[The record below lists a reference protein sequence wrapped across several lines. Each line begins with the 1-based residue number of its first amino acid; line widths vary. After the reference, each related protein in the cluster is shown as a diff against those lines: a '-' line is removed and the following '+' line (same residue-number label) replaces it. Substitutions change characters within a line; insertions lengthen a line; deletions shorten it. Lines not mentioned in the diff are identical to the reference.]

1 MSDQPYGT
9 TARPHVVVLGA
20 GFAGVECARGLAD
33 ADADVTLV
41 DRHAYNTFQ
50 PLLYQVA
57 TASLN
62 PGDITYFLRALN
74 SAQANLRVRH
84 GEVLGIDP
92 VAQRVELSVG
102 EPLAYD
108 YLVIAT
114 GVTANYFGVP
124 GAEEHA
130 FALYTRNEA
139 LRLRDRI
146 WSRLEQAAAA
156 GGRDLN
162 VVVVGGGATGV
173 EMAGTLGEL
182 REHMVAKAYPELD
195 AARARIVL
203 VEMGEHLLSP
213 FAPRL
218 QRYTEEALRKR
229 GVELRLGT
237 VVKEVR
243 EDSVVVDDGEVIP
256 AGVTVWASGIKAPDV
271 VSTWGLPQ
279 GEGGR
284 IEVDRDLRVR
294 GFDNVFAAGD
304 IAVTP
309 DPLPQV
315 AQPALQGGKHVA
327 RQLVHLLTGQ
337 PTKSFSYLDK
347 GTMATIGRSAAV
359 AQLPFKISFTGF
371 IAWAMWLGVH
381 VVFLLGYR
389 NRISTLA
396 NLAVRYLAWRRS
408 INAIVGEVEVPHRGQ
423 DVLPIES
430 AHDASAVAAAG
441 TTAVAAPEGDP
452 VR

>member
-1 MSDQPYGT
+1 MSDRPYGST
-9 TARPHVVVLGA
+9 PRPHVVVLGA
-20 GFAGVECARGLAD
+20 GFAGVECVRGLAD

-62 PGDITYFLRALN
+62 PGDITYFLRTLN

-84 GEVLGIDP
+84 GEVTAVDP
-92 VAQRVELSVG
+92 VAQRVELSAG

-108 YLVIAT
+108 YLLIAT

-124 GAEEHA
+124 GAEQHA

-139 LRLRDRI
+139 IRLRDRI

-162 VVVVGGGATGV
+162 LVVVGGGATGV

-182 REHMVAKAYPELD
+182 RDHMVSRAYPELD
-195 AARARIVL
+195 ASRARIVL
-203 VEMGEHLLSP
+203 VEMGDHVLAP
-213 FAPRL
+213 FSPRL

-243 EDSVVVDDGEVIP
+243 EDSVVVDDGEVI
-256 AGVTVWASGIKAPDV
+256 ASGVTVWASGIKAPDA
-271 VSTWGLPQ
+271 VSSWGLPQ
-279 GEGGR
+279 GQGGR
-284 IEVDRDLRVR
+284 IVVDRDLRVQ

-304 IAVTP
+304 IAITP

-327 RQLVHLLTGQ
+327 KQLRHLLSGQ
-337 PTKSFSYLDK
+337 PTRPFSYFDK

-359 AQLPFKISFTGF
+359 AQLPYKISFTGF
-371 IAWAMWLGVH
+371 IAWALWLGVH

-396 NLAVRYLAWRRS
+396 NLTVRYLAWRRS
-408 INAIVGEVEVPHRGQ
+408 INAIVGEVELPHRGG
-423 DVLPIES
+423 DVEPLES
-430 AHDASAVAAAG
+430 SPDGS
-441 TTAVAAPEGDP
+441 AAPPADEL

>member
-1 MSDQPYGT
+1 MSDRPYGST
-9 TARPHVVVLGA
+9 PRPHVVVLGA
-20 GFAGVECARGLAD
+20 GFAGVECVRGLAD

-62 PGDITYFLRALN
+62 PGDITYFLRTLN

-84 GEVLGIDP
+84 GEVTAVDP
-92 VAQRVELSVG
+92 VAQRVELSAG

-108 YLVIAT
+108 YLLIAT

-124 GAEEHA
+124 GAEQHA

-139 LRLRDRI
+139 IRLRDRI

-162 VVVVGGGATGV
+162 LVVVGGGATGV

-182 REHMVAKAYPELD
+182 RDHMVSRAYPELD
-195 AARARIVL
+195 ASRARIVL
-203 VEMGEHLLSP
+203 VEMGDHVLAP
-213 FAPRL
+213 FSPRL

-243 EDSVVVDDGEVIP
+243 EDSVVVDDGEVI
-256 AGVTVWASGIKAPDV
+256 ASGVTVWASGIKAPDA
-271 VSTWGLPQ
+271 VSSWGLPQ
-279 GEGGR
+279 GTGGR
-284 IEVDRDLRVR
+284 IVVDRDLRVQ

-304 IAVTP
+304 IAITP

-327 RQLVHLLTGQ
+327 KQLRHLLSGQ
-337 PTKSFSYLDK
+337 PTRPFSYFDK

-359 AQLPFKISFTGF
+359 AQLPYKISFTGF
-371 IAWAMWLGVH
+371 IAWALWLGVH

-396 NLAVRYLAWRRS
+396 NLTVRYLAWRRS
-408 INAIVGEVEVPHRGQ
+408 INAIVGEVELPHRGG
-423 DVLPIES
+423 DVEPLES
-430 AHDASAVAAAG
+430 SPDGS
-441 TTAVAAPEGDP
+441 AAPPADEL